1 MTINSGSQQ
10 RIASCGDIRLAISGA
25 ADCTPVGVVAS
36 VHSHPDRRIRAWS
49 TRTLRRFAH
58 HSYPF
63 RRQRFGRRPLRR
75 TKSTPGK
82 QCIQAAPRTQ
92 TKEQSSR
99 KTSSLRGK
107 SGTIKR
113 HKGYGCVRIS
123 PAQAARL
130 QSNRSV
136 IRLFREQHLSAGH
149 LPDLDRPA
157 VADVMDPYAAAA
169 RQHPRMRGR
178 RTRPQPEQRFRNPR
192 IPVTGR
198 VLSAFAV
205 LFPGYL
211 PVSCLESFVD
221 AGAAETGGAPRR

>member
-36 VHSHPDRRIRAWS
+36 VHSHPDRRIRAWG

-92 TKEQSSR
+92 TKEQCSR
-99 KTSSLRGK
+99 KPSSLRGK

-113 HKGYGCVRIS
+113 HKDYREPKVVPCAHRGQMQRETRLSNLRSMNEWRCLPFRCHQRLPKPARNRSFSVSASIAFLDIS
-123 PAQAARL
+123 RRL
-130 QSNRSV
+130 QVATIAVFNR
-136 IRLFREQHLSAGH
+136 RHLSQFFIQPI
-149 LPDLDRPA
+149 L
-157 VADVMDPYAAAA
+157 
-169 RQHPRMRGR
+169 GR
-178 RTRPQPEQRFRNPR
+178 
-192 IPVTGR
+192 
-198 VLSAFAV
+198 
-205 LFPGYL
+205 
-211 PVSCLESFVD
+211 
-221 AGAAETGGAPRR
+221 